1 MARRASTRKNELF
14 SALDLMMSGGIGG
27 VIGSDFIMTHSDPY
41 NADIGHLDPSDLR
54 NYDDDFIDKLVEL
67 APKNKLK
74 ISGFLN
80 VLSKDYLEQR
90 RQFGKYQDSILELV
104 MNEDIAAAKEL
115 GNYDTYISKVVLRN
129 DAEINTFF
137 DYIALH
143 REINGMRAIS
153 SWNRENP
160 AIVDKTN
167 KIILEAYEQA
177 QFAVLHLEENLDHG
191 VIQAINVITK
201 KRIILI
207 DNALHR
213 HNKKGCFFICS
224 LLNLGEYFMTS
235 GAGTTI
241 DPNCSAGKSA
251 LTLLKKHLVK
261 IRKAKEAFDPDV
273 RECVREIYG
282 FILRAGLLR
291 NHSVG

>member
-1 MARRASTRKNELF
+1 MARRPSSHKNELF
-14 SALDLMMSGGIGG
+14 TALDLMMSGSPMA
-27 VIGSDFIMTHSDPY
+27 IGSDFIMTHREPY
-41 NADIGHLDPSDLR
+41 NSDIGHLDPSDLR
-54 NYDDDFIDKLVEL
+54 SYDHDFIDKLIDL
-67 APKNKLK
+67 KPKNKLR
-74 ISGFLN
+74 IPGHLN

-90 RQFGKYQDSILELV
+90 RQFGNYQDSILELV
-104 MNEDIAAAKEL
+104 MKEDIAAAKEL

-137 DYIALH
+137 DYITLY
-143 REINGMRAIS
+143 REINGMRALAN
-153 SWNRENP
+153 WNRENP
-160 AIVDKTN
+160 TSVDKTN
-167 KIILEAYEQA
+167 KLIVGTYEQA
-177 QFAVLHLEENLDHG
+177 QFAVLRIEQNLEHGAIQVLD
-191 VIQAINVITK
+191 VISK
-201 KRIILI
+201 KEFILI

-213 HNKKGCFFICS
+213 HNQKGCFFICS

-235 GAGTTI
+235 GGGTTI

-273 RECVREIYG
+273 RECVREVYG

-291 NHSVG
+291 NHTVG